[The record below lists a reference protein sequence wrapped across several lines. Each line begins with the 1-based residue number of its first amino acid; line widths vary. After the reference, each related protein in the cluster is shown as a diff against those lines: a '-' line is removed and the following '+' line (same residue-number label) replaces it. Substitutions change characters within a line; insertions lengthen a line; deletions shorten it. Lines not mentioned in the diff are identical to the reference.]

1 MPRYEL
7 SSGLLRPDVCSTRNE
22 RAGSPSRDA
31 CAPPVACVAEP
42 PTATLSETTPS
53 PETTTVARILIVDDE
68 EGDRLIA
75 QAILARA
82 GHETYFAHDGEEALR
97 QFAMK
102 DIDVVLTDLQ
112 MPEVHGFELIS
123 VLRDF
128 KRRPALVVMSSTGQ
142 FQLHMAEALGAKYTL
157 QKPLDPDLLV
167 DAVDRALADARAEH
181 EALDDDEGGD
191 DEA

>member
-1 MPRYEL
+1 
-7 SSGLLRPDVCSTRNE
+7 
-22 RAGSPSRDA
+22 
-31 CAPPVACVAEP
+31 
-42 PTATLSETTPS
+42 
-53 PETTTVARILIVDDE
+53 VARVLIVDDE

-82 GHETYFAHDGEEALR
+82 GHETFFAHDGEEALR
-97 QFAMK
+97 QFALQGI
-102 DIDVVLTDLQ
+102 DIVLTDLQ

-128 KRRPALVVMSSTGQ
+128 ERPPALVVMSGTGQ

-157 QKPLDPDLLV
+157 QKPLDPRMLLDAIERALEDLDL
-167 DAVDRALADARAEH
+167 DRAR
-181 EALDDDEGGD
+181 

>member
-1 MPRYEL
+1 MAK
-7 SSGLLRPDVCSTRNE
+7 V
-22 RAGSPSRDA
+22 
-31 CAPPVACVAEP
+31 
-42 PTATLSETTPS
+42 
-53 PETTTVARILIVDDE
+53 LIVDDE

-82 GHETYFAHDGEEALR
+82 GHETFFAHDGEDALR
-97 QFAMK
+97 QFALTG
-102 DIDVVLTDLQ
+102 IEVVLTDLQ

-128 KRRPALVVMSSTGQ
+128 ERPPALVVMSGTGQ

-157 QKPLDPDLLV
+157 QKPLEPKMLL
-167 DAVDRALADARAEH
+167 DAIDRALKDLAFDRAE
-181 EALDDDEGGD
+181 